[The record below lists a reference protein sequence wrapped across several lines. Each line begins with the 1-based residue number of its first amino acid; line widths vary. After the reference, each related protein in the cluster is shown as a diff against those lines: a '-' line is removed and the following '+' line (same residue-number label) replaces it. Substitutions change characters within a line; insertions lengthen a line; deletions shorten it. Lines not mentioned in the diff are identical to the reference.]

1 MWARE
6 VIGLEP
12 DPEPV
17 ICSFPAGTRI
27 LAVEDAWAALHT
39 AVMALSR
46 EEIEFLSQP
55 YLKGIADRLHDNKD
69 VLDGKVAKGY
79 ANKSY
84 PLPGKGISDKVYGGK
99 AYGGNGYGGNGYGG
113 NGYGG
118 NGNGYGGKGRGGK
131 GSASSSSN
139 GKGYSARASSA
150 SLSCTMFNETH
161 GK

>member
-1 MWARE
+1 MWASK

-12 DPEPV
+12 DAEPA

-99 AYGGNGYGGNGYGG
+99 VYGGNGYGG

-139 GKGYSARASSA
+139 GKGYSATASSA
-150 SLSCTMFNETH
+150 SLSCTSSTKHMENDT
-161 GK
+161 